1 MNECSYS
8 CTFFQSDYHQPKR
21 IVKNSSFLD
30 EYNGLPMITQ
40 YADFYYSFDLK
51 P

>member
-1 MNECSYS
+1 MNIRIHARFSS
-8 CTFFQSDYHQPKR
+8 QTITSQN